1 MPILP
6 WETTVTC
13 PYNPSHQITK
23 DKLIKHLVKCKRS
36 YPDADVKVC
45 SFNASHH
52 VPTKD
57 LKEHEKN
64 CPDAQRFM
72 SYQLQYKVRKFP
84 QPVSSNRVIISPA
97 SDEEDW
103 EKEATVKESYN
114 PYKMTAS
121 KQVLRKIEGATESE
135 RREFRDKEKVR
146 LYELEKKSAGLN
158 INKEKENRKG
168 ILLQR
173 ARNSLVTLRVQ
184 DGVDGNENV
193 GENPSHSLPGKSRG
207 RGRIKLHASAK
218 VPDEPVGLIRSQPL
232 PGKSRGRGRLVWG
245 TGL

>member
-1 MPILP
+1 
-6 WETTVTC
+6 
-13 PYNPSHQITK
+13 
-23 DKLIKHLVKCKRS
+23 
-36 YPDADVKVC
+36 
-45 SFNASHH
+45 
-52 VPTKD
+52 
-57 LKEHEKN
+57 
-64 CPDAQRFM
+64 M

-84 QPVSSNRVIISPA
+84 QPVSSNRVIVSPA

-158 INKEKENRKG
+158 INKEKENKKG

-184 DGVDGNENV
+184 DEVDGNKNV
-193 GENPSHSLPGKSRG
+193 EENPSHSLPGKSRG